1 MGAGKDPG
9 EGELDEQQVRV
20 RASRMR
26 LTYEVRSGKRV
37 VALRDGETASDALLD
52 YARSLGCREDEL
64 TRLGSDAISWR
75 GAIFRAAPLSSDDVE
90 GRQSGRSQ

>member
-1 MGAGKDPG
+1 
-9 EGELDEQQVRV
+9 
-20 RASRMR
+20 MR

-90 GRQSGRSQ
+90 GRHSRSSAVNARRPH